1 MVPSGDAVWR
11 RAGPAR
17 ALRAFG
23 QWEAAHSA
31 RARTTEGPDAMTRL
45 SDTQSCLLSAA
56 ANRSDRSLFPLP
68 DGLKA
73 RGVVLQRTLAALLR
87 RGLIVEISS
96 TRDATTWRTGEEDR
110 RIGLALTDAGLAVI
124 GIDPVPDPAENGN
137 EIVACDVPRTNP
149 ARPNGKLELV
159 LSAIEA
165 TGGATLEDLA
175 AATGWLPHT
184 TRAAIT
190 RLRQRGFKIELTG
203 ARGARRYGLAD
214 EAA

>member
-1 MVPSGDAVWR
+1 
-11 RAGPAR
+11 
-17 ALRAFG
+17 
-23 QWEAAHSA
+23 
-31 RARTTEGPDAMTRL
+31 MTRL

-56 ANRSDRSLFPLP
+56 ANHSDRSLFPLP

-73 RGVVLQRTLAALLR
+73 RGAVLQRTLAALLR

-96 TRDATTWRTGEEDR
+96 TRDATTWRTGEDGR
-110 RIGLALTDAGLAVI
+110 RIGLAATDAGLAAI
-124 GIDPVPDPAENGN
+124 GIDPAPDPAESDK
-137 EIVACDVPRTNP
+137 EIVVCKEPPRNP
-149 ARPNGKLELV
+149 VRPTGKLDMV
-159 LSAIEA
+159 LAAIEA
-165 TGGATLEDLA
+165 SGGATLDDLT

-203 ARGARRYGLAD
+203 ARGARHYQLAD